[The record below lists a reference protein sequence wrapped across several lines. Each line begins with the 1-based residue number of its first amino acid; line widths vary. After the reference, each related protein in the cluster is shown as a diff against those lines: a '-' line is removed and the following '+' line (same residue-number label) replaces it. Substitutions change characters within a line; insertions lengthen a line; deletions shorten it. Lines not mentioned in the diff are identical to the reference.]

1 MTASLLCYLIAT
13 LLCAQGTESLHMVQE
28 GYVGIYFRGGKLLE
42 TVVEPG
48 LYLHL
53 PWITK
58 MVDVQVRLQ
67 TDVIRNVPC
76 GTKDGILSEFE
87 RVEVVNSLSKDR
99 VYDIV
104 KAYGT
109 DYDKAWIHD
118 KIHHEINQFCSNKTL
133 REVYVEDFSV
143 LDDLLKQALQT
154 DLDKYARGVAVMA
167 VRMTKPSVPLS
178 IRSNYEAMEEQ
189 RTAALVAEKT
199 KELVQ
204 KQMDTERLRTI
215 SAAEKD
221 AEESAIK
228 TKMEAERARAKAD
241 TKAYEEKLVADTK
254 EYAIKAEAAANQVLL
269 TDAYL
274 LLQQTRVWEHNT
286 KAYFG
291 ERIPNLMID
300 TLQSE

>member
-1 MTASLLCYLIAT
+1 MMRMAYAIVGVLMCTRRAN
-13 LLCAQGTESLHMVQE
+13 SLHMVQE
-28 GYVGIYFRGGKLLE
+28 GYVGVYFRGGRLLE

-67 TDVIRNVPC
+67 TDVIKNVPC

-87 RVEVVNSLSKDR
+87 RVEVVNSLSKDK

-154 DLDKYARGVAVMA
+154 DLDKHAQGVAIMA
-167 VRMTKPSVPLS
+167 VRMTKPSVPPS

-204 KQMDTERLRTI
+204 KQMETERLKTI

-228 TKMEAERARAKAD
+228 TKTEAERVRAKAE

-254 EYAIKAEAAANQVLL
+254 EYAIKAEAAANEFLL

-274 LLQQTRVWEHNT
+274 RLQQTRVWEHNT

-291 ERIPNLMID
+291 ERIPNLLLD
-300 TLQSE
+300 AVRLE